1 MTVLIFN
8 EAEVRRHLT
17 PIECIEAMRQ
27 AMIALSRGQTQQL
40 PREIMTMSG
49 GRMLGI
55 MPGAMNADADFGA
68 KIISVFPQNF
78 AEGRPSHQG
87 AVMIFD
93 AETGALKILAHAG
106 EITAIRTGAT
116 SAAAT
121 DALAR
126 KDASQ
131 LAILGYGHQAF
142 SHARAISKIRNLS
155 KITIWGRDKE
165 RRTAAAANLEKELG
179 VSCEPKASAGEA
191 VKDADI
197 ICTVTGAKD
206 PILFGSDAPD
216 GAHINVVGSS
226 FNGPAEVDSDLVVK
240 SVYFA
245 DHRPSVIAQ
254 GTEYIRAH
262 NAGLI
267 DETHIAAEIGEVFDG
282 KHTGRRSDGEITLY
296 KSLGHIVQDLAGAIL
311 LAHKAAENS
320 IGLTVD
326 F

>member
-17 PIECIEAMRQ
+17 PEECIDAVRE

-49 GRMLGI
+49 GRMLGL
-55 MPGAMNADADFGA
+55 MPGAMNSAGEFGA

-106 EITAIRTGAT
+106 EITAIRTGAA

-126 KDASQ
+126 KDASR

-142 SHARAISKIRNLS
+142 SHARAISEIRSLS
-155 KITIWGRDKE
+155 RITLWGRDEK
-165 RRTAAAANLEKELG
+165 RRKAAAAAIEKELG
-179 VSCEPKASAGEA
+179 VSCETKDIAREA

-206 PILFGSDAPD
+206 PILFGADTPD

-240 SVYFA
+240 SLYFA
-245 DHRPSVIAQ
+245 DHRPSVLAQ
-254 GTEYIRAH
+254 GTEFIRARDE
-262 NAGLI
+262 GLI
-267 DETHIAAEIGEVFDG
+267 DDAHILAEIGDVFAG
-282 KHTGRRSDGEITLY
+282 KHPGRRSSQDVTLY
-296 KSLGHIVQDLAGAIL
+296 KSLGHIVQDLAGATL
-311 LAHKAAENS
+311 LARKAEEGK
-320 IGLTVD
+320 IGVTVD